1 VFIKIGGQEHLNKR
15 KRIYELNHTNLIKS
29 TMMAQCRQ
37 ILEKTTRDRSLRTN
51 NMTNNNEKV
60 IANLLPTFS

>member
-1 VFIKIGGQEHLNKR
+1 MFIKIGGQEHLNKR